1 MRVVSAA
8 IASVPASVPA
18 HAPPLPAPPA
28 ADVCFQYSKQFAI
41 CKRLASGPAG
51 SGADQGPKQMHA
63 NYPSAGRSFVALGGN
78 WTAEGQ
84 QA

>member
-1 MRVVSAA
+1 MRVVSATA
-8 IASVPASVPA
+8 ATAATAPATA
-18 HAPPLPAPPA
+18 TAA

-51 SGADQGPKQMHA
+51 PEAVEGPKQMHA

-78 WTAEGQ
+78 WPAEGQ

>member
-1 MRVVSAA
+1 MRVVSATA
-8 IASVPASVPA
+8 PATA
-18 HAPPLPAPPA
+18 TAATATAA

-51 SGADQGPKQMHA
+51 PGAVEGPKQMHA
-63 NYPSAGRSFVALGGN
+63 NYPSAGRSSVALGGN
-78 WTAEGQ
+78 WPAEGQ

>member
-1 MRVVSAA
+1 MRVVSATA
-8 IASVPASVPA
+8 ATSPAA
-18 HAPPLPAPPA
+18 ATAA

-51 SGADQGPKQMHA
+51 PGAVEGPKQMHA
-63 NYPSAGRSFVALGGN
+63 NYPSAGRSSVALGGN
-78 WTAEGQ
+78 WPAEGQ

>member
-8 IASVPASVPA
+8 AATAPAA
-18 HAPPLPAPPA
+18 ATAA

-51 SGADQGPKQMHA
+51 PGAVEGPKQMHA
-63 NYPSAGRSFVALGGN
+63 NYPSAGRSSVALGGN
-78 WTAEGQ
+78 WPAEGQ